1 VRGTSAEDLRQF
13 LQNRRD
19 PRYKRDVRRVL
30 LLSFLAACSVAQTA
44 PHHSETPEPVAEP
57 APEAA
62 VVPDAGVAETPPVEV
77 AISEKPPVEEP
88 PVEAPPADPYAGVE
102 LDPSWPKKLYVLT
115 DSVVLGAKPYLFRA
129 LRGTGWKIDFQGR
142 PALMLH
148 KAMNW
153 LKKIKGTPSVAVV
166 AIGYNSIWYP
176 NRKHW
181 ERCSQKFDR
190 EAERIV
196 AALEK
201 RGVKKIVW
209 VLLREIN
216 KANIPDRPSA
226 RHQLVKAGFYFP
238 YVNERL
244 RALKERHPDIALAD
258 WPTASAELGYT
269 ADAIHV
275 NKKGALTMVDVI
287 EKAIGIQSGDIAAK

>member
-1 VRGTSAEDLRQF
+1 
-13 LQNRRD
+13 
-19 PRYKRDVRRVL
+19 
-30 LLSFLAACSVAQTA
+30 VAQTA
-44 PHHSETPEPVAEP
+44 PHHSETPVAESAPKP
-57 APEAA
+57 APEAVA
-62 VVPDAGVAETPPVEV
+62 VPDAGVAETAPVEV
-77 AISEKPPVEEP
+77 AVADKPPVTEEP
-88 PVEAPPADPYAGVE
+88 PVEQPPADPYAGIG
-102 LDPSWPKKLYVLT
+102 LDPAWPKKLYVLT

-148 KAMNW
+148 KAMGW
-153 LKKIKGTPSVAVV
+153 LKKMKGTPTVAVV

-190 EAERIV
+190 EAEHIV

-216 KANIPDRPSA
+216 KGNIPDRPSA

-258 WPTASAELGYT
+258 WTSASVDLGYT

-275 NKKGALTMVDVI
+275 NKKGALVMVDVI
-287 EKAIGIQSGDIAAK
+287 EKAVGIQSGAGDIAAK

>member
-1 VRGTSAEDLRQF
+1 VCQF
-13 LQNRRD
+13 LQIGPD
-19 PRYKRDVRRVL
+19 PRYKHDVRRVL
-30 LLSFLAACSVAQTA
+30 LVSFLTACSVAQTA
-44 PHHSETPEPVAEP
+44 PHHSEAPAPETEP
-57 APEAA
+57 APEVA

-77 AISEKPPVEEP
+77 AVTEKPPVTETP
-88 PVEAPPADPYAGVE
+88 PVDQPSVDQPPADPYAGVA
-102 LDPSWPKKLYVLT
+102 LDPAWPKKLYVLT

-129 LRGTGWKIDFQGR
+129 LRGTGWKLDFQGR

-148 KAMNW
+148 KALGW
-153 LKKIKGTPSVAVV
+153 LKKIKGTPTVAVV

-196 AALEK
+196 TALEK

-216 KANIPDRPSA
+216 AKNIPDRPSA

-244 RALKERHPDIALAD
+244 RALKERHPDVALAD
-258 WPTASAELGYT
+258 WTSASVDLGYT

-275 NKKGALTMVDVI
+275 NKKGALVMVDVI
-287 EKAIGIQSGDIAAK
+287 EKAIGIQSGEVAAK